1 VLIRAIC
8 SAAFILWLA
17 ACASGGAAGPG
28 VEGVDLNEPR
38 RVVGTERSVRIDAQ
52 ISAEEIRPGGS
63 VPVTWT
69 ITNDR
74 PTAIAIADLVTE
86 TSWDGEAHLF
96 TVTIGS
102 EVPGNELLPRLIE
115 IAPGGRRTFNGVA
128 RLTLVGARRAFDP
141 LQAGLRLKLNFL
153 GDVAPFRQLVGIE
166 ENALADAK
174 LADAL
179 FPLWLERNEVV
190 YTNAVPMRWETRPAE
205 LRPDASQ
212 GRRRRM

>member
-1 VLIRAIC
+1 MLVRAVCSGALI
-8 SAAFILWLA
+8 FLLA
-17 ACASGGAAGPG
+17 ACATGGSGDSR
-28 VEGVDLNEPR
+28 VDMNELR
-38 RVVGTERSVRIDAQ
+38 RVVGTERDVRIDAE
-52 ISAEEIRPGGS
+52 ITAEAIRPGGS
-63 VPVTWT
+63 VPMTWT

-74 PTAIAIADLVTE
+74 ATAIAIADLVAE

-96 TVTIGS
+96 TVSIGS

-115 IAPGGRRTFNGVA
+115 IAPGGQKTFNGVA
-128 RLTLVGARRAFDP
+128 RLTFAGARRAFDP

-153 GDVAPFRQLVGIE
+153 GDVEPFRQLVGLK

-174 LADAL
+174 LADTL

-190 YTNAVPMRWETRPAE
+190 YTNSVPMRWETRPAE
-205 LRPDASQ
+205 LKPDVSE